1 MSDTGLTGLKGAI
14 VLGLLLL
21 AAFVVGMKVAPPG
34 AAQILQQADGVELFD
49 GGGGVP
55 ELAFVDEHGQA
66 TSTMELEGRW
76 TLMFF
81 GYTYCPDICPTTL
94 MNLNRLWKTLTP
106 EQQAQLQVVL
116 VSVDPERDLPKSMSQ
131 YMDYFNRDFMA
142 FTGNVDSMR
151 QLAARLNAFY
161 AKVEREDGGYLMDHS
176 ANIVLLDPAL
186 NYRGYIEPE
195 HTAKRMR
202 PLVQALLELD

>member
-1 MSDTGLTGLKGAI
+1 M
-14 VLGLLLL
+14 
-21 AAFVVGMKVAPPG
+21 APPG
-34 AAQILQQADGVELFD
+34 PAQLLQQTDGVELFD
-49 GGGGVP
+49 GGGVP

-116 VSVDPERDLPKSMSQ
+116 VSVDPERDLPQNMSQ